1 MFESTQKNRLTG
13 INHQNDNI
21 VYQPKFWL
29 VGLISLSISIMLNM
43 IGLVIPL
50 YSMQV
55 FDRVLPTASISSL
68 LSLTL
73 TALIFIGVSIVF
85 DGIRNSIL
93 VRCAGRFDLSLTG
106 LLRQDMTSKNAYSCQ
121 RDVET
126 IRGFISGPVA
136 CSLIDL
142 PCSVILF
149 AGLFWISQVTG
160 WLILVS
166 SFLLLAIGYAN
177 YLLTKSSRGAAITA
191 GTEEQRLAS
200 ILSRDLHASAAM
212 GTRYVFARQVH
223 GLRQAVILHL
233 RRAQGRS
240 GWIEAVGRGLRQ
252 IVQVATVALAAVL
265 VLKQAIGPGSILA
278 MSMLSGRVLAP
289 IERISGSIFVLYNVI
304 HASMR
309 LRKNLSLCHPNTKVQ
324 SLSSHSG
331 MFALENIVVFTDS
344 KNDRK
349 VLLDKLSL
357 RLSPGEILIVRG
369 GSGTGKTML
378 CHLLA
383 GLRPPSRGRVT
394 LDGYDLNDLDREFFH
409 SNIGYLCE
417 VNRFAEDT
425 VEGIIARHGIVNH
438 DDVVQAAKLAGVH
451 ATILKLENGYKTM
464 VGDKT
469 TLCSG
474 ELRRIAIARAFYQ
487 YPRLIVLDDPT
498 AHLDG
503 DGEQD
508 LAESLKRI
516 SSETMSTI
524 VVVSR
529 SEVIQ
534 AIAHREIWMRGAQPP
549 HVKHLSTVRTSAVA
563 VPRSVA

>member
-1 MFESTQKNRLTG
+1 MLDSTLKNRLPAIG
-13 INHQNDNI
+13 HQNDNN
-21 VYQPKFWL
+21 VVDPKFWFIAL
-29 VGLISLSISIMLNM
+29 LSFSISIILNI

-55 FDRVLPTASISSL
+55 FDRVLPTASMSTL

-73 TALIFIGVSIVF
+73 TALIFIIVSITF
-85 DGIRNSIL
+85 DGLRNSLL
-93 VRCAGRFDLSLTG
+93 VRCAGRFDLSHVNV
-106 LLRQDMTSKNAYSCQ
+106 LRRAMTSRDAYNCQ
-121 RDVET
+121 KDVEN
-126 IRGFISGPVA
+126 IRSFISSPVA
-136 CSLIDL
+136 CSIIDL
-142 PCSVILF
+142 PCSAILF
-149 AGLFWISQVTG
+149 AGLFWISPITG

-166 SFLLLAIGYAN
+166 SFLLLGIGYAN
-177 YLLTKSSRGAAITA
+177 YVLTKSSRTAAIRA
-191 GTEEQRLAS
+191 GAEEQKMAS
-200 ILSRDLHASAAM
+200 ILSRDLHATAAM
-212 GTRYVFARQVH
+212 GTCYAFAHQLY
-223 GLRQAVILHL
+223 GLHQAIILHL

-240 GWIEAVGRGLRQ
+240 GWIEAAGRGLRQ

-289 IERISGSIFVLYNVI
+289 VERVAGSIFSLHHVLHAVI
-304 HASMR
+304 R
-309 LRKNLSLCHPNTKVQ
+309 LRKNVAASVSIRDTQ
-324 SLSSHSG
+324 SLANHSG
-331 MFALENIVVFTDS
+331 VFALENISVFADLKS
-344 KNDRK
+344 GRK
-349 VLLDKLSL
+349 LFLDKLSVC
-357 RLSPGEILIVRG
+357 LSPGEILIVRG

-383 GLRPPSRGRVT
+383 GLRPPSRGRIT
-394 LDGYDLNDLDREFFH
+394 LDGYDLSDLDRELFH

-417 VNRFAEDT
+417 INRFAEDT
-425 VEGIIARHGIVNH
+425 VEGIIARHGIVDH

-451 ATILKLENGYKTM
+451 ATILNLENGYKTL
-464 VGDKT
+464 VGDRT

-503 DGEQD
+503 DGERD
-508 LAESLKRI
+508 LAESLERI

-529 SEVIQ
+529 SELIQ
-534 AIAHREIWMRGAQPP
+534 AISHREIWMRGAQPP
-549 HVKHLSTVRTSAVA
+549 HIKRLSRVRTSAVTI
-563 VPRSVA
+563 PRSVA